1 MIDYSQ
7 ELEAATQIA
16 KAAGVVMLE
25 FFDADQHQE
34 MKQDGSPV
42 TIADKTVNQLVID
55 ELQKT
60 FPEDGVI
67 GEEASTATYG
77 TGRKWLCDPIDGT
90 KSYIWGVPTAMFSLA
105 LVVDGRPKVG
115 VAYDPFLNRL
125 YTAIEGQGSF
135 CNGQPLAVS
144 QQPLHDGWVAF
155 SGTIERVINNLETAA
170 KIKAISAGVA
180 VFDGGVYKCTLVAR
194 GRIPAYIGQGCS
206 PYDVAAAELI
216 VTEAGGMMTDTHGR
230 SLDYSQDF
238 TGVLVSNGVEHEK
251 LVAALT
257 KNT

>member
-1 MIDYSQ
+1 MVDYSR
-7 ELEAATQIA
+7 ELEIASQIA

-34 MKQDGSPV
+34 LKQDGSPV

-55 ELQKT
+55 ELQKA
-60 FPEDGVI
+60 FPDDGVV
-67 GEEASTATYG
+67 GEEASTASYG
-77 TGRKWLCDPIDGT
+77 AGRKWLCDPIDGT

-115 VAYDPFLNRL
+115 VAYDPFLNKL

-135 CNGQPLAVS
+135 CNGQRLAVS
-144 QQPLHDGWVAF
+144 QQPLQDGWVAF
-155 SGTIERVINNLETAA
+155 SGTLERVINNLETAA
-170 KIKAISAGVA
+170 RVKAISAGAA

-194 GRIPAYIGQGCS
+194 GRLPAYIGQGCS

-216 VTEAGGMMTDTHGR
+216 VTEAGGSVTDLKGAL
-230 SLDYSQDF
+230 LDYSQDF
-238 TGVLVSNGVEHEK
+238 KGVLVSNGVDHDK
-251 LVAALT
+251 LVAVLT
-257 KNT
+257 KTK